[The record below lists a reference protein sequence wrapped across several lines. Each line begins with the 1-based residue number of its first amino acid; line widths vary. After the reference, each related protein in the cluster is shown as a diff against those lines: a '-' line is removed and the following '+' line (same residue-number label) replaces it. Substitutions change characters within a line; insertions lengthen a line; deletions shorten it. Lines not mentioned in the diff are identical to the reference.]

1 MSKVSCVLQD
11 DRGQSLGEYA
21 LILALVGL
29 AAIIGLTGL
38 GQSIVD
44 KFKDL
49 KDKLASAQIIQ

>member
-1 MSKVSCVLQD
+1 MSKVSRVLQD

-38 GQSIVD
+38 GQSIVA
-44 KFKDL
+44 KFKDM
-49 KDKLASAQIIQ
+49 KDKLASAQTIQ